1 MMYFFILVIVITNIM
16 NNNITWLDEYKR
28 SKKIILDGF
37 QVHSGWKFAFRD
49 VNLSDKFIFNFNDN
63 SRIKY
68 IVNTKVKYMP
78 ELSYNFLFTFR
89 KIINWKEIIMYRDLS
104 INFINYFYDYLN
116 IKLLKIYQKFSEKSL
131 NLCRESN
138 YVLKR
143 YNFYY
148 PSKYEIFKKKP
159 YLNNRFYFHICA
171 RIIQK
176 FYRDSMIVCEV
187 WI

>member
-131 NLCRESN
+131 NLCRQSN
-138 YVLKR
+138 YG

-159 YLNNRFYFHICA
+159 YLNNIFYFHICA
-171 RIIQK
+171 SIIIK
-176 FYRDSMIVCEV
+176 FYGDSLIVCV
-187 WI
+187 IWI